1 MTVLALTL
9 TIVTLAL
16 AGAMAGF
23 FYAYSMSVMWA
34 FDATDPK
41 AAIAAMQSINVVVR
55 NAIFFPAFFGTPV
68 VALVAAGLWWKLGAG
83 QVALLLA
90 LAALVYLVGT
100 FLLTIAANVPMN
112 EALAI
117 ATIPTDPEAARTL
130 WQRYSGPWTLWNHVR
145 TLASFATLLLVGWA
159 LYAAGQMSAARI

>member
-1 MTVLALTL
+1 MTALALALTV
-9 TIVTLAL
+9 VTLAL

-34 FDATDPK
+34 LDAVDPK
-41 AAIAAMQSINVVVR
+41 AAIASMQSINTVVR

-68 VALVAAGLWWKLGAG
+68 VALVAAALWWKLGAG

-90 LAALVYLVGT
+90 LAAIVYLCGG
-100 FLLTIAANVPMN
+100 FLLTILANVPMN

-117 ATIPTDPEAARTL
+117 AAIPTDPEAARTL
-130 WQRYSGPWTLWNHVR
+130 WQNYSRPWTLWNHVR
-145 TLASFATLLLVGWA
+145 TAASFASLLLVGWA
-159 LYAAGQMSAARI
+159 LYAAGQT

>member
-1 MTVLALTL
+1 MTALALVL

-34 FDATDPK
+34 LDAVDPK
-41 AAIAAMQSINVVVR
+41 AAIASMQSINIVVR
-55 NAIFFPAFFGTPV
+55 NAIFFPAFFGTPG
-68 VALVAAGLWWKLGAG
+68 VALVAAGLWWKADTG

-90 LAALVYLVGT
+90 LAALVYLAGT
-100 FLLTIAANVPMN
+100 FTVTIAANVPMN

-117 ATIPTDPEAARTL
+117 ATIPADPEQARTL
-130 WQRYSGPWTLWNHVR
+130 WQNYSGPWTLWNHVR
-145 TLASFATLLLVGWA
+145 TVASFVSLLLVGWA
-159 LYAAGQMSAARI
+159 LYAAGQA

>member
-1 MTVLALTL
+1 MASLALALTFVAL
-9 TIVTLAL
+9 VL

-34 FDATDPK
+34 LDAVDPK
-41 AAIAAMQSINVVVR
+41 AAIASMQSINIIVR

-68 VALVAAGLWWKLGAG
+68 VALVAAGLWWKQGAG

-100 FLLTIAANVPMN
+100 FLLTIIANVPMN

-117 ATIPTDPEAARTL
+117 ATIPTEPEAARTL
-130 WQRYSGPWTLWNHVR
+130 WQNYSGPWTMWNHIR
-145 TLASFATLLLVGWA
+145 TVSSVATLGLIGWA
-159 LYAAGQMSAARI
+159 LYAAGQT

>member
-1 MTVLALTL
+1 MTSLALALTFIAL
-9 TIVTLAL
+9 VL

-34 FDATDPK
+34 LDAVDPK
-41 AAIAAMQSINVVVR
+41 AAIASMQSINIVVR

-68 VALVAAGLWWKLGAG
+68 VALVAAGLWWKLDAG
-83 QVALLLA
+83 LVALLLV
-90 LAALVYLVGT
+90 LAAAVYLVGT
-100 FLLTIAANVPMN
+100 FILTIVANVPMN

-130 WQRYSGPWTLWNHVR
+130 WQNYSGPWTLWNHVR
-145 TLASFATLLLVGWA
+145 TVSSVATLGLIGWA
-159 LYAAGQMSAARI
+159 LYAAGQA

>member
-1 MTVLALTL
+1 MTALALALTV
-9 TIVTLAL
+9 VTLAL

-34 FDATDPK
+34 LDAVDPK
-41 AAIAAMQSINVVVR
+41 AAIASMQSINIVVR

-68 VALVAAGLWWKLGAG
+68 VALVAAGLWWKAGAG

-90 LAALVYLVGT
+90 LAAIVYLAGT
-100 FLLTIAANVPMN
+100 FLVTLVVNVPMN

-117 ATIPTDPEAARTL
+117 ATIPADPEQARTL
-130 WQRYSGPWTLWNHVR
+130 WWNYSGPWTMWNHIR
-145 TLASFATLLLVGWA
+145 TLASFVSLLLVGWA
-159 LYAAGQMSAARI
+159 LYAAGQA

>member
-1 MTVLALTL
+1 MTSLALIL

-34 FDATDPK
+34 LDAVDPK
-41 AAIAAMQSINVVVR
+41 AAIASMQSINIVVR

-68 VALVAAGLWWKLGAG
+68 AALVAAGLWWKAGAG

-90 LAALVYLVGT
+90 LAAIVYLAGA
-100 FLLTIAANVPMN
+100 FLLTILANVPMN

-117 ATIPTDPEAARTL
+117 ATIPTDPEQARTL
-130 WQRYSGPWTLWNHVR
+130 WQSYSGPWTLWNHVR
-145 TLASFATLLLVGWA
+145 TIASFVSLLLVGWA
-159 LYAAGQMSAARI
+159 LYAAGQA

>member
-1 MTVLALTL
+1 MTSLALAL

-34 FDATDPK
+34 LDAVDPK
-41 AAIAAMQSINVVVR
+41 AAIAAMQSINIVVR

-68 VALVAAGLWWKLGAG
+68 VALVAAGLWWKQGAG

-90 LAALVYLVGT
+90 LAAIVYLAGT
-100 FLLTIAANVPMN
+100 FLVTIVANVPMN
-112 EALAI
+112 EVLAI
-117 ATIPTDPEAARTL
+117 ATIPADPEQARTL
-130 WQRYSGPWTLWNHVR
+130 WQDYSPPWTLWNHVR
-145 TLASFATLLLVGWA
+145 TVASFASLLLVGWA
-159 LYAAGQMSAARI
+159 LYAAGQA

>member
-1 MTVLALTL
+1 MTALALALTV
-9 TIVTLAL
+9 VTLAL

-34 FDATDPK
+34 LDAVDPK
-41 AAIAAMQSINVVVR
+41 AAIASMQSINIVVR

-68 VALVAAGLWWKLGAG
+68 VALVAAALWWKLGAG

-90 LAALVYLVGT
+90 LAAIVYLCGA
-100 FLLTIAANVPMN
+100 FLLTILANVPMN

-117 ATIPTDPEAARTL
+117 AAIPTDPEAARTL
-130 WQRYSGPWTLWNHVR
+130 WQNYSRPWTLWNHVR
-145 TLASFATLLLVGWA
+145 TVASFASLLLVGWA
-159 LYAAGQMSAARI
+159 LYAAGQT

>member
-1 MTVLALTL
+1 MTSLALIL

-34 FDATDPK
+34 LDAVDPK
-41 AAIAAMQSINVVVR
+41 AAIASMQSINVVVR

-68 VALVAAGLWWKLGAG
+68 VALLAAGLWWKEGIG
-83 QVALLLA
+83 QVALLLV
-90 LAALVYLVGT
+90 LAAIVYLAGT
-100 FLLTIAANVPMN
+100 FLVTLVANVPMN

-117 ATIPTDPEAARTL
+117 ATIPADPEQARTL
-130 WQRYSGPWTLWNHVR
+130 WQTYSRPWTLWNHLR
-145 TLASFATLLLVGWA
+145 TLASLVSLLLVGWA
-159 LYAAGQMSAARI
+159 LYAAGQMPLARS

>member
-1 MTVLALTL
+1 MTSLALALTV
-9 TIVTLAL
+9 VTLTL

-34 FDATDPK
+34 LDAVDPK
-41 AAIAAMQSINVVVR
+41 VAIASMQSINIVVR

-68 VALVAAGLWWKLGAG
+68 VALIAAGLWWAQGAG

-90 LAALVYLVGT
+90 LAAIVYLAGA
-100 FLLTIAANVPMN
+100 FLLTILVNVPMN

-117 ATIPTDPEAARTL
+117 ATIPTDPGQARTL
-130 WQRYSGPWTLWNHVR
+130 WQNYSGPWTLWNHVR
-145 TLASFATLLLVGWA
+145 TVASFASLLLVGWA
-159 LYAAGQMSAARI
+159 LYAAGQP

>member
-1 MTVLALTL
+1 MTSLALALTV
-9 TIVTLAL
+9 VTLAL

-34 FDATDPK
+34 LDAVDPK
-41 AAIAAMQSINVVVR
+41 AAIAAMQSINIVVR

-68 VALVAAGLWWKLGAG
+68 VALVAAGLWWKQGAG

-90 LAALVYLVGT
+90 LAAIVYLAGT
-100 FLLTIAANVPMN
+100 FLVTIVANVPMN

-117 ATIPTDPEAARTL
+117 AMIPADPEQARTL
-130 WQRYSGPWTLWNHVR
+130 WQDYSRPWTLWNHVR
-145 TLASFATLLLVGWA
+145 TIASFASLLLVGWA
-159 LYAAGQMSAARI
+159 LYAAGQA

>member
-1 MTVLALTL
+1 MTTLALTL

-34 FDATDPK
+34 LDAVDPK
-41 AAIAAMQSINVVVR
+41 AAIAAMQSINIVVR

-68 VALVAAGLWWKLGAG
+68 VALIAAGLWWQAGAG

-90 LAALVYLVGT
+90 LAAIVYLAGA
-100 FLLTIAANVPMN
+100 FLLTIVANVPMN

-117 ATIPTDPEAARTL
+117 ATIPTDPEAARLL
-130 WQRYSGPWTLWNHVR
+130 WKTYSDPWTLWNHVR
-145 TLASFATLLLVGWA
+145 TGASFVSVLLVGWA
-159 LYAAGQMSAARI
+159 LYAAGQA

>member
-1 MTVLALTL
+1 MTSLALALTV
-9 TIVTLAL
+9 VTLAL

-34 FDATDPK
+34 LDAVDPK
-41 AAIAAMQSINVVVR
+41 AAIASMQSINIIVR

-68 VALVAAGLWWKLGAG
+68 VALIAAGLWWKLGAG

-90 LAALVYLVGT
+90 LAAIVYLAGA
-100 FLLTIAANVPMN
+100 FLVTIIANVPMN

-117 ATIPTDPEAARTL
+117 ATIPADPEQARTL
-130 WQRYSGPWTLWNHVR
+130 WRNYSGPWTLWNHVR

-159 LYAAGQMSAARI
+159 LYAAGQA

>member
-1 MTVLALTL
+1 MTSLALALTA
-9 TIVTLAL
+9 VTLAL

-34 FDATDPK
+34 LDAVDPK
-41 AAIAAMQSINVVVR
+41 AAIATMQSINIVVR

-90 LAALVYLVGT
+90 LAAIVYLAGT
-100 FLLTIAANVPMN
+100 FLVTIVANVPMN

-117 ATIPTDPEAARTL
+117 ATIPTDPETARTL
-130 WQRYSGPWTLWNHVR
+130 WRNYSGPWTLWNHVR
-145 TLASFATLLLVGWA
+145 TVASFASLLLVGWA
-159 LYAAGQMSAARI
+159 LYAAGQA

>member
-1 MTVLALTL
+1 MTSLALALTV
-9 TIVTLAL
+9 VTLAL

-34 FDATDPK
+34 LDAVDPK
-41 AAIAAMQSINVVVR
+41 AAIASMQSINIVVR

-68 VALVAAGLWWKLGAG
+68 VALVAAGLWWKADAG

-90 LAALVYLVGT
+90 LAAIVYLVGA
-100 FLLTIAANVPMN
+100 FLLTILVNVPMN

-117 ATIPTDPEAARTL
+117 ATIPADPEQARTL
-130 WQRYSGPWTLWNHVR
+130 WHSYSRPWTLWNHVR
-145 TLASFATLLLVGWA
+145 TGASFATLLLVGWA
-159 LYAAGQMSAARI
+159 LYAAGQISSGRI